1 MKRFLVF
8 CLLCAS
14 VFAGNAQPRFGTLP
28 QGAPP
33 VPAPRPAFAPPP
45 VPAPSFGSG
54 GWNSPPQIAAP
65 VQNWAP
71 PRSVPPQIS
80 TPVFGGQPQWNAPVA
95 LPQPFGQA
103 QQITQPPA
111 IAAPVV
117 TAPTAQAPTQRP
129 TLQSPT
135 DQRVDPPAVVPS
147 LAQPIQRN
155 DTPIPRVEAPA
166 QVQGAAPILSGPAVP
181 RAPPV
186 SQSSNTAA
194 TNTVGSGYS
203 TAVPQEALA
212 GRTAAS
218 SRFIAPPTGSN
229 ADPQS
234 TSALAQGFLK
244 ELPTQTKNALAGTA
258 EGVYEG
264 LTNTAKTV
272 QKLPGQFVDLQVAG
286 YSPSTYQKAAAEVKA
301 FSTDPSVRQYY
312 ANAAATA
319 AQNLVSGTTAAA
331 ERWFQSTNA
340 REPSKAIASATTQ
353 AVIGEVA
360 AVKAEKYLNPS
371 TAENVVLSAGKFA
384 KTEQAVTPSSGLPN
398 AVSSTK
404 SAIEV
409 PAGST
414 GNWDRRINPGSTG
427 TLSPNTI
434 YKLDNGHKY
443 LTDTQGRVTEVTA
456 NLSLKKMDR
465 NNYQQLCAGANG
477 CAGDEGGHL
486 IASSLGGAGDGIN
499 LVPMSATLNRADWK
513 SMERELT
520 AYLQEGKNV
529 NVRIDVTYSNI
540 DQKRPLNYL
549 IEANINGS
557 IKRYPFS
564 Q

>member
-8 CLLCAS
+8 CLLCVS
-14 VFAGNAQPRFGTLP
+14 VCAGNAQPRFGTMP
-28 QGAPP
+28 QGAAP
-33 VPAPRPAFAPPP
+33 VPAPRPAFATPP

-54 GWNSPPQIAAP
+54 GWNSPPQVAAP
-65 VQNWAP
+65 VQNWVAP
-71 PRSVPPQIS
+71 PQSVPPQIS

-95 LPQPFGQA
+95 TPQPFGQA
-103 QQITQPPA
+103 QQVNQPPA
-111 IAAPVV
+111 IAAPVI

-135 DQRVDPPAVVPS
+135 AQGVHPPAVAPS
-147 LAQPIQRN
+147 LALPTPGN
-155 DTPIPRVEAPA
+155 DTTVPRVEAPV

-181 RAPPV
+181 RAPPQNAGTGV
-186 SQSSNTAA
+186 TTKNSSAL
-194 TNTVGSGYS
+194 V
-203 TAVPQEALA
+203 TAVPQEALV
-212 GRTAAS
+212 GRTPAS
-218 SRFIAPPTGSN
+218 SRFIAPPTVSN

-234 TSALAQGFLK
+234 TAALAQGFLK
-244 ELPTQTKNALAGTA
+244 EIPSQTKNALVGTT
-258 EGVYEG
+258 EGIYEG
-264 LTNTAKTV
+264 LTNTAKAV
-272 QKLPGQFVDLQVAG
+272 QKLPGQFVYLQVAG

-312 ANAAATA
+312 ANAATTA

-331 ERWFQSTNA
+331 QRWFQSTDA

-360 AVKAEKYLNPS
+360 AVKAAKYLNPS
-371 TAENVVLSAGKFA
+371 TPENVALSAGKIA

-404 SAIEV
+404 SVIEV

-414 GNWDRRINPGSTG
+414 GNWDRRINPGTTG

-443 LTDTQGRVTEVTA
+443 LTDTEGRVIEVTA
-456 NLSLKKMDR
+456 NLSPKKMDR
-465 NNYQQLCAGANG
+465 NNYQQLCAGASG

-486 IASSLGGAGDGIN
+486 IAISLGGAGDGIN
-499 LVPMSATLNRADWK
+499 IVPMSETLNRSAWK
-513 SMERELT
+513 AMERELAT
-520 AYLQEGKNV
+520 NIQEGKMVNLKINV
-529 NVRIDVTYSNI
+529 EYSNSNAT
-540 DQKRPLNYL
+540 RP
-549 IEANINGS
+549 
-557 IKRYPFS
+557 S
-564 Q
+564 QFQITITTDGEGVFREFKQ